1 MQFRKKCNFINDFKT
16 TISIYLKKII
26 PPMDQHIK
34 PFRSIIISFVILLF
48 PFSLSAQYNFKDWGK
63 INIKDLKMTTYEAD
77 TSAIA
82 VILEDDHKVELLF
95 SPQLVAEYSIHRKI
109 KILKKEGVSFAN
121 VTIPYLENCRYEDL
135 TNFRAHTINLD
146 ENGIPEFT
154 KLESDGEF
162 VLKDKNGFQTFKF
175 SMPAVKI
182 GSIIEYNLTFKSSYN
197 VLLTDWVFQKA
208 VPVVHSSFATTF
220 PREIKVNVLQQGK
233 LLAKEYGDRPTR
245 VWSLDSL
252 PALKNEP
259 YSPKPED
266 FVDRI
271 RLQLDKVRTF
281 GIESDEQGYYR
292 LYNTWDK
299 LTSMLLK
306 KNYNDFV
313 KDTFMARKEIEPL
326 RLSDSSDIAKAR
338 EIQQYMTKT
347 YVWNGDVN
355 CTTNQNLHDF
365 IASKRGNSAE
375 INLFLVQM
383 LKQAGLNAHALLT
396 STKENGRVSKLYPF
410 IDAFNYLIA
419 AVDLQSGRLF
429 LDATN
434 PYLPFYLPNK
444 DILNTNG
451 LEVRDSVVQWN
462 PIPILGKNKID
473 IQEVID
479 YSTPNKA
486 FLTNKVMLSQYGA
499 ESLRKFLNDST
510 NTTNVL
516 SEQIWGSNSDWI
528 LDSTSITN
536 KNNKEL
542 PLVIYGKFSQ
552 EQNTSGNGIVYIK
565 PFSDLTSNQVVFTAP
580 TRSMP
585 IDLEVPIEYTYVT
598 TIKLPKGY
606 RVQELPEQMSV
617 VLPNKKGALII
628 NYFNNGNEL
637 TAQRTF
643 IISNP
648 FFMPEEYTDLKNIFD
663 SYRSSSKAMMVV
675 GK

>member
-1 MQFRKKCNFINDFKT
+1 MI
-16 TISIYLKKII
+16 L
-26 PPMDQHIK
+26 HIK
-34 PFRSIIISFVILLF
+34 QIKWIMIPLVILI
-48 PFSLSAQYNFKDWGK
+48 LSSNLAAQYNFKDWGK
-63 INIKDLKMTTYEAD
+63 VNIADLKMKSYAPD
-77 TSAIA
+77 TSAAA
-82 VILEDDHKVELLF
+82 VIIEDDHKVELLLGTH
-95 SPQLVAEYSIHRKI
+95 LVAEYSIHRKI
-109 KILKKEGVSFAN
+109 KILKNEGLSFAN
-121 VTIPYLENCRYEDL
+121 VTIPFLEDCRYEDL

-146 ENGIPEFT
+146 ENGKPVIT

-162 VLKDKNGFQTFKF
+162 VLKDKNGLQTFKF
-175 SMPAVKI
+175 TMPAVKI

-197 VLLTDWVFQKA
+197 VMLTDWVFQKSI
-208 VPVVHSSFATTF
+208 PVVHSNFATTF

-233 LLAKEYGDRPTR
+233 LLAKKYGDRPTR

-252 PALKNEP
+252 PALRKEP
-259 YSPKPED
+259 YSPNPED
-266 FVDRI
+266 YIDRI

-281 GIESDEQGYYR
+281 GIESDEQGYFR
-292 LYNTWDK
+292 LYDTWEK
-299 LTSMLLK
+299 LTSRLLK
-306 KNYNDFV
+306 KNYADFV
-313 KDTFMARKEIEPL
+313 RDTFMARKEIEPL
-326 RLSDSSDIAKAR
+326 HLRDSSDIAKAR
-338 EIQQYMTKT
+338 VIQQYMAKS
-347 YVWNGDVN
+347 YIWNGDIDF
-355 CTTNQNLHDF
+355 TTDQNLHDF

-375 INLFLVQM
+375 INLFMVQL

-396 STKENGRVSKLYPF
+396 STKENGRVSKFYPF
-410 IDAFNYLIA
+410 VDAFNYLIA
-419 AVDLQSGRLF
+419 AVDLENGRLF